1 MAEQA
6 EVKRLYRSKDN
17 RIIAGVLGGIGEY
30 LNVDPVVVR
39 VIYIIFM
46 AMSGFFP
53 LILAYIL
60 LLLVIPEKPETQKH
74 N

>member
-1 MAEQA
+1 MEKQS
-6 EVKRLYRSKDN
+6 EVKKLYRSKEN
-17 RIIAGVLGGIGEY
+17 RIIAGILGGIGEY

-39 VIYIIFM
+39 VVYIIFM

-60 LLLVIPEKPETQKH
+60 LLLVIPEKPK
-74 N
+74 